1 MRPLLMSRCLPF
13 LDRLYRVDKHQ
24 DVQGQ
29 VISDPKSQ
37 HDLRQYK
44 KRESASKPETVG
56 HDEPECADEDVAK
69 RVYYRVAV
77 VAKRGRLFAVSPN
90 DELRVLE
97 YFPHR
102 LDRNCKPQLPH
113 GRHPR
118 SHKREQSTQQEA
130 VEHVRKAV
138 RIQQV
143 LGVVRTPGIPSPQE
157 QVVARTPP
165 QASLAAEY

>member
-1 MRPLLMSRCLPF
+1 MSRCLPF

-29 VISDPKSQ
+29 VVSDPESQ
-37 HDLRQYK
+37 RDLRQYIQ
-44 KRESASKPETVG
+44 RESASEPETVG
-56 HDEPECADEDVAK
+56 HNEPESADEDVAK

-97 YFPHR
+97 SFPHR

-113 GRHPR
+113 GRR
-118 SHKREQSTQQEA
+118 LWSDKREQSTQQEA

-138 RIQQV
+138 RV
-143 LGVVRTPGIPSPQE
+143 
-157 QVVARTPP
+157 
-165 QASLAAEY
+165 